1 MHKAQST
8 KTSNNILY
16 MQCLS
21 QQLRK
26 ASVLLCLTVDK
37 TSQIHNS
44 QHYTLHKGQGPRPS
58 VTTIKKKKN
67 HPMLLHLL
75 ASCSPSLNSLHCPK
89 DKAQNAQY
97 NYTNKLATVKPEN
110 IVIIIQF

>member
-1 MHKAQST
+1 MHKAQNT

-16 MQCLS
+16 IQCVS
-21 QQLRK
+21 QQLRR

-58 VTTIKKKKN
+58 IATIKKKKKKS
-67 HPMLLHLL
+67 HPMFL
-75 ASCSPSLNSLHCPK
+75 ASCCPSLNSLYCPK
-89 DKAQNAQY
+89 VKAQNA
-97 NYTNKLATVKPEN
+97 
-110 IVIIIQF
+110 

>member
-16 MQCLS
+16 IQCLS

-44 QHYTLHKGQGPRPS
+44 QHYTLHKGPGPRLS
-58 VTTIKKKKN
+58 VTTIKKKKKS
-67 HPMLLHLL
+67 HPMLL

-89 DKAQNAQY
+89 VKAQNAQY
-97 NYTNKLATVKPEN
+97 NYT
-110 IVIIIQF
+110 IIQTNLQW

>member
-16 MQCLS
+16 IQCLS

-44 QHYTLHKGQGPRPS
+44 QHYTLHKGPGPRLS
-58 VTTIKKKKN
+58 VTTIKKKN
-67 HPMLLHLL
+67 IYHPMLL

-89 DKAQNAQY
+89 VKAQNAQY
-97 NYTNKLATVKPEN
+97 NYT
-110 IVIIIQF
+110 IIQTNLQW

>member
-1 MHKAQST
+1 MHKEQST

-16 MQCLS
+16 IQCLS

-44 QHYTLHKGQGPRPS
+44 QHYTLHKGQGPRLL
-58 VTTIKKKKN
+58 VTTIKKKN
-67 HPMLLHLL
+67 SHPMLL
-75 ASCSPSLNSLHCPK
+75 ASCSPS
-89 DKAQNAQY
+89 
-97 NYTNKLATVKPEN
+97 
-110 IVIIIQF
+110 

>member
-37 TSQIHNS
+37 TSEIHNS
-44 QHYTLHKGQGPRPS
+44 QYYTLHKGQGPRPS

-75 ASCSPSLNSLHCPK
+75 ASCCPSLNSLHCPK
-89 DKAQNAQY
+89 VKAQNAQY
-97 NYTNKLATVKPEN
+97 NYTNEPAMVKPKN
-110 IVIIIQF
+110 IIIIIQF

>member
-16 MQCLS
+16 IQCLS

-26 ASVLLCLTVDK
+26 ALVLLCLTVDK

-44 QHYTLHKGQGPRPS
+44 QHRRGRRPS
-58 VTTIKKKKN
+58 VKTIKKKKN
-67 HPMLLHLL
+67 SQFNV
-75 ASCSPSLNSLHCPK
+75 ASQL
-89 DKAQNAQY
+89 
-97 NYTNKLATVKPEN
+97 
-110 IVIIIQF
+110 